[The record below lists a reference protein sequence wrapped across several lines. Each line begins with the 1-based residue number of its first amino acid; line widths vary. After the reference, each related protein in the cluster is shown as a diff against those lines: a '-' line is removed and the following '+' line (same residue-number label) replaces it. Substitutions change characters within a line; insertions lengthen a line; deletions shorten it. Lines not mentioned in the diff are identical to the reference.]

1 VRSGQAR
8 SVGLPQPGARALE
21 KLIERK
27 TPVIGIS
34 FGNPY
39 VLLSFPKLQTY
50 VVAYGDMPSLQEA
63 TERALLG
70 QIDIGGRL
78 PISLPGLYP
87 RGTGIRLVSD
97 RSERDYRI
105 RPNDMLDVRLIGQPD
120 GNNVCQVD
128 KAGMI
133 RMSACLPFANDDMRA
148 AGKTTDELAAE
159 MTIEMKKY
167 LKKPEIRLSV
177 SRRR

>member
-1 VRSGQAR
+1 MYGRVRSGQAR

-63 TERALLG
+63 TERAVLG
-70 QIDIGGRL
+70 QIEIGGRL

-87 RGTGIRLVSD
+87 RGTGIQL
-97 RSERDYRI
+97 
-105 RPNDMLDVRLIGQPD
+105 
-120 GNNVCQVD
+120 
-128 KAGMI
+128 KA
-133 RMSACLPFANDDMRA
+133 RQ
-148 AGKTTDELAAE
+148 
-159 MTIEMKKY
+159 
-167 LKKPEIRLSV
+167 
-177 SRRR
+177 